1 MSSHLSKD
9 LKTKHNIRSLPI
21 RRDDEVII
29 VRGRFNKKN
38 LLQDLIK
45 EIKVKSFKFIEKN
58 GAFMLKK
65 SANLNKMVF

>member
-45 EIKVKSFKFIEKN
+45 EIKEKLHKSID
-58 GAFMLKK
+58 
-65 SANLNKMVF
+65 